1 MLTAEASKLTAE
13 ASKLTAEASKLTA
26 EASKLTAE
34 ASKLTVEASKLTA
47 ETSRMTAETSRMTA
61 ETSRMTAEASTTEA
75 RDGRGKA
82 MASVLYQSIET
93 LSKDKG
99 IDPEIVVGAVEDAI
113 ALATRKYYKTTE
125 SMRAEMDRETGEI
138 RAYVFKTVVETPE
151 QVEDETNQISLEKA
165 REMAPEV
172 EVGGELRFYKD
183 TTPLGRIAAQMAKQV
198 IFQKVREAERDTVF
212 NEYNHRAGEVLNATV
227 KRLEPMDTIFDL
239 GKAEARMPKRE
250 QSRLEQFAVGERV
263 RVVLLRVDRA
273 AKGPQVIVSRAA
285 PGLVSSLF
293 QSEVPEIYDGTV
305 TIRAIAREAGERT
318 KIAVMSRDKDVD
330 PVGACVGMKG
340 MRVQSII
347 RELRGEKIDIIEYSE
362 EITTFAEKAL
372 QPAKVSRVSITDLGE
387 KQIEVIVDDTQLSL
401 AIGKK
406 GQNVRLAAKLLQWK
420 IDIKSEEEKRQ
431 EVEQQ
436 MTAMSGGP
444 TTPIEQVTELGEQI
458 LEKLIAA
465 GITTIE
471 ELADMTPEQLE
482 EVPGI
487 GEKTVEKISTA
498 VRHYFGQY
506 EEGEER
512 PAVAAIAAASE
523 IEGDAAEASAD
534 AEVSHPD
541 HARDVEASLGSEA
554 STEDNII
561 AAEESTGEAEES
573 MLSEKLSGTTEERLA
588 EEAAEFG
595 EAQELN
601 GVSTDDLIAAEDRAS
616 MSDAND
622 DADAREEKIELEN
635 DEVDNLAVQANEVSD
650 EGIDTDGHD
659 RG

>member
-1 MLTAEASKLTAE
+1 
-13 ASKLTAEASKLTA
+13 
-26 EASKLTAE
+26 
-34 ASKLTVEASKLTA
+34 
-47 ETSRMTAETSRMTA
+47 
-61 ETSRMTAEASTTEA
+61 
-75 RDGRGKA
+75 
-82 MASVLYQSIET
+82 MASALYQSIEM
-93 LSKDKG
+93 LSREKG
-99 IDPEIVVGAVEDAI
+99 IEPAGRGRRGGRRDRARHAQVLQDAGEHARRDGPGDRRDPRLRLQDRRRDAGAGRGRGQPADA
-113 ALATRKYYKTTE
+113 
-125 SMRAEMDRETGEI
+125 RA
-138 RAYVFKTVVETPE
+138 
-151 QVEDETNQISLEKA
+151 A
-165 REMAPEV
+165 RELAPEV

-183 TTPLGRIAAQMAKQV
+183 TSPLGRIAAQMAKQV

-227 KRLEPMDTIFDL
+227 KRLEPMDVIFDL

-250 QSRLEQFAVGERV
+250 QSRLEQFSVGERV

-285 PGLVSSLF
+285 PALVQNLF

-372 QPAKVSRVSITDLGE
+372 QPAKVSRVSITDLAE

-436 MTAMSGGP
+436 MQAMGGGP
-444 TTPIEQVTELGEQI
+444 TTPIEQVTELGEPM

-465 GITTIE
+465 GITTVE
-471 ELADMTPEQLE
+471 ALADMTPEQLD

-487 GEKTVEKISTA
+487 GEKTVEKISVA

-506 EEGEER
+506 EEGETS
-512 PAVAAIAAASE
+512 P
-523 IEGDAAEASAD
+523 AAEPRRRRRQWSGESLQAMHGSTRGEFHGKTPEEILAACRRQRRASVE
-534 AEVSHPD
+534 EVRH
-541 HARDVEASLGSEA
+541 L
-554 STEDNII
+554 STEDICDARRI
-561 AAEESTGEAEES
+561 ASPPATRFTDADDR
-573 MLSEKLSGTTEERLA
+573 EER
-588 EEAAEFG
+588 
-595 EAQELN
+595 
-601 GVSTDDLIAAEDRAS
+601 
-616 MSDAND
+616 
-622 DADAREEKIELEN
+622 IELR
-635 DEVDNLAVQANEVSD
+635 QRH
-650 EGIDTDGHD
+650 DG
-659 RG
+659 RPGG